1 MPSAVWTAIA
11 LVLLLEGLPLLL
23 VPNRWRDIMRQVSG
37 LADGQLRFFGLLMVL
52 SAVGLLVLAGGLWG

>member
-1 MPSAVWTAIA
+1 MSSALWTAFA

-52 SAVGLLVLAGGLWG
+52 SAVGLLAFAAGIWA

>member
-1 MPSAVWTAIA
+1 MSSALWTAFA

-52 SAVGLLVLAGGLWG
+52 SAVGLLVFAAGIWG

>member
-1 MPSAVWTAIA
+1 MSSALWTAFA

-23 VPNRWRDIMRQVSG
+23 VPNRWRDIIRQVSG

-52 SAVGLLVLAGGLWG
+52 SAVGLLVFAAGIWG

>member
-1 MPSAVWTAIA
+1 MSSALWTAFA

-52 SAVGLLVLAGGLWG
+52 SAVGLFVFAAGIWG

>member
-1 MPSAVWTAIA
+1 MSSALWTAFA

-23 VPNRWRDIMRQVSG
+23 VPARWRDIVRQVSG

-52 SAVGLLVLAGGLWG
+52 SAVGLLVLASKSWS